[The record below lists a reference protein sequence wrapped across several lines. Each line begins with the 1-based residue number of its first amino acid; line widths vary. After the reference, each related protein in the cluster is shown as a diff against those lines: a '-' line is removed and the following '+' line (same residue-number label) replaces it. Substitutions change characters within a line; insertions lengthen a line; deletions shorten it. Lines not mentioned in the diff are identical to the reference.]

1 MKTAWFFALI
11 AAICFEGLGRRYLPQ
26 VPSAVFYFLKD
37 GVLLYGLVK
46 YRPPL
51 STWRVTRNLYG
62 GFAIIALIALVWTFL
77 ELFNPEHQ
85 SVVLA
90 AIGFRAYWL
99 WWLAPPIIAH
109 VLREPEERSRAIYG
123 LLAVSAVVAI
133 LAAVQFAAP
142 ADSSINIYSY
152 VDGEQT
158 EGAIVYSTGR
168 ARVASTFSFLSG
180 FADFTTL
187 IPTLTLSFGLDVR
200 DPRLRRTAFIVT
212 GLTAATIPMSG
223 SRAALIIG
231 GTILVVSVWTA
242 GLFKTRIGRRILV
255 GGIAAVV
262 VSLVAFPDAFLGVR
276 SRFANEEETN
286 SRFLLTAAAVLPPL
300 AIGMVDHPPLGIG
313 TGMQQNAREKMGLA
327 ATAYVQEAEFGRY
340 LVELGTFGYLVVWTA
355 KLGLVIA
362 LVRAYRLL
370 KRAGRRGAATASLS
384 YAVLTMAGSLTFDH
398 VWQALYF
405 VGCGFILAEV
415 LSVVRAR
422 AAVVPVP
429 EPMPIGALAA
439 R

>member
-26 VPSAVFYFLKD
+26 VPSVVFYFLKD
-37 GVLLYGLVK
+37 VVLLYGLVK

-51 STWRVTRNLYG
+51 STWRVTGKLYG
-62 GFAIIALIALVWTFL
+62 GFAIVALIALVWTFL
-77 ELFNPEHQ
+77 ELFNPDHQ
-85 SVVLA
+85 SVVLG

-99 WWLAPPIIAH
+99 WWLAPPLIAH
-109 VLREPEERSRAIYG
+109 VLREPKERTRAIYA
-123 LLAVSAVVAI
+123 LLATSAIVAI

-142 ADSSINIYSY
+142 ADSAININSY
-152 VDGEQT
+152 VDGEQM
-158 EGAIVYSTGR
+158 EGAVVYSTGR

-200 DPRLRRTAFIVT
+200 DPRLRRMALIVT
-212 GLTAATIPMSG
+212 ALTAATIPMAG
-223 SRAALIIG
+223 SRASLLIA
-231 GTILVVSVWTA
+231 GTILLVSVWTA
-242 GLFKTRIGRRILV
+242 GLFKTRMGRRLLV
-255 GGIAAVV
+255 GGLMAAVV
-262 VSLVAFPDAFLGVR
+262 SVAAFPDAFEGVS
-276 SRFANEEETN
+276 SRFADQQETN
-286 SRFLLTAAAVLPPL
+286 SRYLLMATAVLPPL
-300 AIGMVDHPPLGIG
+300 AIGMLDHPPLGVG
-313 TGMQQNAREKMGLA
+313 TGMQQNARVRMGISD
-327 ATAYVQEAEFGRY
+327 AYVQEVESGRY

-355 KLGLVIA
+355 KLGIMIA

-370 KRAGRRGAATASLS
+370 KRAGRRGAAMASLS

-415 LSVVRAR
+415 LSVMRAR
-422 AAVVPVP
+422 AAVAPVP

-439 R
+439 Q

>member
-1 MKTAWFFALI
+1 MKTAWFFTLI

-37 GVLLYGLVK
+37 VVLVYGLVK

-51 STWRVTRNLYG
+51 SIWRVTGKLYG
-62 GFAIIALIALVWTFL
+62 AFAIIALIALVWTFL
-77 ELFNPEHQ
+77 EVFNPDHQ
-85 SVVLA
+85 SVALA
-90 AIGFRAYWL
+90 ALGFRAYWL
-99 WWLAPPIIAH
+99 WWLAPPLIAH
-109 VLREPEERSRAIYG
+109 VLRDPKERSRAMYG
-123 LLAVSAVVAI
+123 LLATSAVVAI
-133 LAAVQFAAP
+133 LAAAQFAAP
-142 ADSSINIYSY
+142 ADSSINVYSY

-180 FADFTTL
+180 FADFTIL
-187 IPTLTLSFGLDVR
+187 IPTLTLSFGLDAR
-200 DPRLRRTAFIVT
+200 DPRLRRTALIVT
-212 GLTAATIPMSG
+212 GLTAATIPMAG
-223 SRAALIIG
+223 SRASLLIA
-231 GTILVVSVWTA
+231 GTILLVSVWTA

-255 GGIAAVV
+255 GALVAAVV
-262 VSLVAFPDAFLGVR
+262 SVTVFPDAFLGVR
-276 SRFANEEETN
+276 SRFADEEETN
-286 SRFLLTAAAVLPPL
+286 SRYLLMATAVLPPL
-300 AIGMVDHPPLGIG
+300 AIGMLDHPPLGVG
-313 TGMQQNAREKMGLA
+313 TGMQQNARVRMGIA
-327 ATAYVQEAEFGRY
+327 DSYVQEVESGRY

-355 KLGLVIA
+355 KLGLMVA
-362 LVRAYRLL
+362 LVRAYKLL
-370 KRAGRRGAATASLS
+370 RRAGRRGAATASLS

-415 LSVVRAR
+415 LSVLRAR
-422 AAVVPVP
+422 AAVAPVP

>member
-11 AAICFEGLGRRYLPQ
+11 AAICFEGLGRRYLPE
-26 VPSAVFYFLKD
+26 VPSVVFYFLKD
-37 GVLLYGLVK
+37 VVLLYGLVK

-51 STWRVTRNLYG
+51 STWRVTRRLYG
-62 GFAIIALIALVWTFL
+62 GFAIVALVALAWTFL
-77 ELFNPEHQ
+77 QLFNPEHR

-99 WWLAPPIIAH
+99 WWLAPALIAH
-109 VLREPEERSRAIYG
+109 VLREPKERVRAIYG
-123 LLAVSAVVAI
+123 LLATSAVVAV

-142 ADSSINIYSY
+142 ADASINIYSY

-158 EGAIVYSTGR
+158 EGATVHSTGR

-180 FADFTTL
+180 FADFTIL

-200 DPRLRRTAFIVT
+200 DPRLRRTAFVIT

-223 SRAALIIG
+223 SRASLLIA
-231 GTILVVSVWTA
+231 GTILLVSVWTA

-255 GGIAAVV
+255 GGLTAAVV
-262 VSLVAFPDAFLGVR
+262 SVAVFPDAFLGVR
-276 SRFANEEETN
+276 SRFADQEETN
-286 SRFLLTAAAVLPPL
+286 SRYLMMAASVLPPL

-313 TGMQQNAREKMGLA
+313 TGMQQNARVRMGIP
-327 ATAYVQEAEFGRY
+327 TAYEQEAEFGRY

-355 KLGLVIA
+355 KLGIMAA
-362 LVRAYRLL
+362 LVRAYKLL

-415 LSVVRAR
+415 ISVLRAQ
-422 AAVVPVP
+422 AAVAPVP
-429 EPMPIGALAA
+429 EPVPIAALAA

>member
-37 GVLLYGLVK
+37 VVLVYGLVK

-51 STWRVTRNLYG
+51 WTWRVTRRLYG
-62 GFAIIALIALVWTFL
+62 GFAVIAAIALAWTFL
-77 ELFNPEHQ
+77 ELFNPEQQ

-90 AIGFRAYWL
+90 VLGFRAYWL
-99 WWLAPPIIAH
+99 WWLAPPLIAH
-109 VLREPEERSRAIYG
+109 VLREPKDRSRAIYC
-123 LLAVSAVVAI
+123 LLATSAVVAI

-142 ADSSINIYSY
+142 AEAAINVYSY

-158 EGAIVYSTGR
+158 EGAVVYSTGR

-187 IPTLTLSFGLDVR
+187 IPTLTLSLGLDVR

-223 SRAALIIG
+223 SRASVLIA
-231 GTILVVSVWTA
+231 GTILLVSVWTA
-242 GLFKTRIGRRILV
+242 GLFKTRIGRRALV
-255 GGIAAVV
+255 GGLMAAVV
-262 VSLVAFPDAFLGVR
+262 SVAAFPDAFLGVR
-276 SRFANEEETN
+276 SRFDDQEETN
-286 SRFLLTAAAVLPPL
+286 SRYVLMATAVLPPL
-300 AIGMVDHPPLGIG
+300 AIGMLEHPPLGIG
-313 TGMQQNAREKMGLA
+313 TGMQQNARVHMGIS
-327 ATAYVQEAEFGRY
+327 TRYVQEVEPGRY
-340 LVELGTFGYLVVWTA
+340 LVELGTFGFLVVWTA
-355 KLGLVIA
+355 KLGLVVA

-384 YAVLTMAGSLTFDH
+384 YAVLTMAGNLTFDH
-398 VWQALYF
+398 IWQALYF

-415 LSVVRAR
+415 LSVMRAR
-422 AAVVPVP
+422 AAVAPVP

-439 R
+439 Q